1 MFERTV
7 QINATSVSLED
18 LKIALSHDSRI
29 EHPRYADVIIEA
41 KKRVRH
47 DGTRPIT
54 KVSMQFDY
62 GDHPESGRVV
72 FCDPKT
78 KT

>member
-1 MFERTV
+1 M
-7 QINATSVSLED
+7 QNNATSVSLKD

-29 EHPRYADVIIEA
+29 EHARYADVIIEA

-54 KVSMQFDY
+54 KVFY
-62 GDHPESGRVV
+62 AV
-72 FCDPKT
+72 
-78 KT
+78 